1 MRRNALHTFIL
12 VAVALACC
20 LEGQTV
26 AARSKKK
33 AKAVKTAVTADT
45 LSYADSRRF
54 GYFFLEAVN
63 QQNAGHYAA
72 AFDLLNHC
80 LDINPNAAEVY
91 FMRSRYYGS
100 LHKDSLALRDLETA
114 ARLQP
119 SNSTYQESVA
129 QQYIGTGNFAK
140 ATEAYEELLATHRD
154 RDDVVEILIQLYRQ
168 QKDYPKMLSA
178 INRLEQI
185 DGSSDQLTMMRMNAY
200 EMMGDEKH
208 AYATLKGLAAP
219 FSPSPSFGR
228 AFPAKSTA
236 TSSRSASAA
245 SIATD
250 PAPGVKSPA
259 SGLTKLGSSEM
270 TAVAVPATMLR
281 LHDGFDVTSP
291 FR

>member
-1 MRRNALHTFIL
+1 MRRNALHAFIL

-114 ARLQP
+114 QGQR
-119 SNSTYQESVA
+119 
-129 QQYIGTGNFAK
+129 
-140 ATEAYEELLATHRD
+140 
-154 RDDVVEILIQLYRQ
+154 EI
-168 QKDYPKMLSA
+168 
-178 INRLEQI
+178 
-185 DGSSDQLTMMRMNAY
+185 
-200 EMMGDEKH
+200 
-208 AYATLKGLAAP
+208 
-219 FSPSPSFGR
+219 GR
-228 AFPAKSTA
+228 AH
-236 TSSRSASAA
+236 
-245 SIATD
+245 
-250 PAPGVKSPA
+250 V
-259 SGLTKLGSSEM
+259 
-270 TAVAVPATMLR
+270 
-281 LHDGFDVTSP
+281 
-291 FR
+291 